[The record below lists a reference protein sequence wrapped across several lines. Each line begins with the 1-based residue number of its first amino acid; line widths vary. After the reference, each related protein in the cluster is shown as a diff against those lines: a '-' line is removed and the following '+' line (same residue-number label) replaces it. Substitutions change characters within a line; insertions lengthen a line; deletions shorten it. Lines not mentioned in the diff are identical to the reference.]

1 MLQCFFYE
9 MGIMSYFLHRKE
21 AKVGGVHIIIIFYDT
36 IL

>member
-1 MLQCFFYE
+1 MLQYLSYE

-21 AKVGGVHIIIIFYDT
+21 AKVGGVHIIIIFYGR